1 MKPALY
7 TQIQQKQLEKL
18 LKCLHSCL
26 ELPILVLDETGAAL
40 CGYGLPLSFCQSFK
54 KLLPRHSSTEDS
66 CQKLHAESGKRA
78 MKSGV
83 PFIFSCHANLRHL
96 SFPLNS
102 GRQPL
107 GALLIGPFLTEEP
120 DPEMFVDISE
130 RYSPGARELLKLYKE
145 AGEIPIISPERAE
158 QISWLIS
165 YLFTPF
171 LSPDASASQDAAGY
185 SEEEDDAVSKKG
197 NGVIENAIA
206 YMKQHFDSPIT
217 LQETAGYVDLNPS
230 YFSTLFKQSCGLS
243 FKEYLNYIRIEESKK
258 LLTST
263 DRSILDIAID
273 IGFEDQSYFTKVFK
287 KYTGLTPKQYRG

>member
-102 GRQPL
+102 GRHPL
-107 GALLIGPFLTEEP
+107 GALLIGPFLTEKP

-165 YLFTPF
+165 YLFMPF
-171 LSPDASASQDAAGY
+171 LSPDVSASQDAAGY

>member
-1 MKPALY
+1 M
-7 TQIQQKQLEKL
+7 
-18 LKCLHSCL
+18 
-26 ELPILVLDETGAAL
+26 
-40 CGYGLPLSFCQSFK
+40 
-54 KLLPRHSSTEDS
+54 
-66 CQKLHAESGKRA
+66 
-78 MKSGV
+78 
-83 PFIFSCHANLRHL
+83 
-96 SFPLNS
+96 
-102 GRQPL
+102 
-107 GALLIGPFLTEEP
+107 
-120 DPEMFVDISE
+120 
-130 RYSPGARELLKLYKE
+130 
-145 AGEIPIISPERAE
+145 
-158 QISWLIS
+158 
-165 YLFTPF
+165 PF
-171 LSPDASASQDAAGY
+171 LSPDVSASQDAAGY
-185 SEEEDDAVSKKG
+185 SGEDDAVSKKG

>member
-1 MKPALY
+1 
-7 TQIQQKQLEKL
+7 
-18 LKCLHSCL
+18 
-26 ELPILVLDETGAAL
+26 
-40 CGYGLPLSFCQSFK
+40 
-54 KLLPRHSSTEDS
+54 
-66 CQKLHAESGKRA
+66 

-107 GALLIGPFLTEEP
+107 GALLIGPFLTEKP

-273 IGFEDQSYFTKVFK
+273 IGFEDAYTLTLSADTAGVLERAARGGMDMTVGAEEVLQDYFSRLEDYEDQGIRKFNLSRYLGARAAERYREKADRVEMSEK
-287 KYTGLTPKQYRG
+287 KFFW